1 MNNDSGKNTSVWM
14 ETIEVAST
22 EAHAFKSL
30 SEDISTEVC
39 IVGAGIAG
47 LSTAYLLLQEERKVV
62 VIDNGPI
69 AGGETARTTA
79 HLSFALDDRYYH
91 LEKLFGV
98 DGAKLAAESHRSAVD
113 KIAHIVKEESIDCDF
128 DRLDGYLFVLPGHD
142 LSELDKELDAAHRAG
157 LTDVTR
163 VEATPVATL
172 NTGYALKFPAQ
183 GQFHVLKYLKGLV
196 NAINRMG
203 GKIFIDTRAEK
214 IHAGAQARVETNQG
228 FTISADH
235 IVVATNSPVNDLV
248 TMHTKQ
254 APYRTYV
261 IGARIPKGS
270 VSKALYWDT
279 ADPYHYIR
287 IQEDETGSAAES
299 AYDLLIVGGEDY
311 KTGQEDHPEER
322 FACLK
327 EWTQRFFPM
336 IGEIAYEWS
345 GQVLEPVDHLAF
357 LGRNPGDD
365 NVYIITGDSGHGMTH
380 TTIGAM
386 IITNLIAGRPNAWE
400 ELYKPSRI
408 SVSTS
413 STKEFLK
420 ENLNVAA
427 QYADLLTAGDVRN
440 REEIPQGSGAIE
452 SRNLKKVAVFR
463 DLQGNFHE
471 CSALCTHLGCI
482 VSWNDSEKS
491 WDCPCHGSRF
501 DPFGRVLNGPAVK
514 DLEKLKDED
523 PEKQGERSGS

>member
-1 MNNDSGKNTSVWM
+1 M
-14 ETIEVAST
+14 ETNEVDGT
-22 EAHAFKSL
+22 EAHTFESL
-30 SEDISTEVC
+30 REDLKTEVC
-39 IVGAGIAG
+39 IVGAGMAG
-47 LSTAYLLLQEERKVV
+47 LSTAYLLLREGRKVV
-62 VIDNGPI
+62 VIDDGPVG
-69 AGGETARTTA
+69 GGETARTTA
-79 HLSFALDDRYYH
+79 HLSFALDDRYYQ
-91 LEKLFGV
+91 LEKLFGAE
-98 DGAKLAAESHRSAVD
+98 GAKLAAESHRSAVD
-113 KIAHIVKEESIDCDF
+113 QIERIVKEENMDCDF

-142 LSELDKELDAAHRAG
+142 LSELDQEREAAHRAG

-163 VEATPVATL
+163 VDATPVATL
-172 NTGYALKFPAQ
+172 NAGYALKFPAQ

-196 NAINRMG
+196 NAIHRMG
-203 GKIFIDTRAEK
+203 GKIFTDTRAEK
-214 IHAGAQARVETNQG
+214 IHAGDQARVETNQG

-270 VSKALYWDT
+270 VPKALYWDT

-287 IQEDETGSAAES
+287 IQEDETGSPAES
-299 AYDLLIVGGEDY
+299 AYDLLIVGGEDH
-311 KTGQEDHPEER
+311 KTGQEDHPAER

-327 EWTQRFFPM
+327 EWTRRFFPM
-336 IGEIAYEWS
+336 IGEVVYEWS
-345 GQVLEPVDHLAF
+345 GQVMEPVDHLAF

-380 TTIGAM
+380 TTLGAM
-386 IITNLIAGRPNAWE
+386 IITDLIAGRPNAWE
-400 ELYKPSRI
+400 DLYKPSRI
-408 SVSTS
+408 SVSLS
-413 STKEFLK
+413 SAKEFLK

-427 QYADLLTAGDVRN
+427 QYTDLLTAGDVRS
-440 REEIPQGSGAIE
+440 RDEIPQGSGAIE

-471 CSALCTHLGCI
+471 CSALCTHLGCV

-514 DLEKLKDED
+514 DLEKLADEN
-523 PEKQGERSGS
+523 PEKPGERSAG

>member
-14 ETIEVAST
+14 ETTEVDGTA
-22 EAHAFKSL
+22 AHSFESL
-30 SEDISTEVC
+30 SENLHTEVC

-47 LSTAYLLLQEERKVV
+47 LTTAYLLLQEGRKVV
-62 VIDNGPI
+62 VVDDGSI

-79 HLSFALDDRYYH
+79 HLSYALDDRFYQ
-91 LEKLFGV
+91 LEKIFGQE
-98 DGAKLAAESHRSAVD
+98 GATLAAESHRSAID
-113 KIAHIVKEESIDCDF
+113 RIERIVQDENIDCDF

-142 LSELDKELDAAHRAG
+142 LSELDKELEAAHRAG

-163 VEATPVATL
+163 VETTPVSTL
-172 NTGYALKFPAQ
+172 NTGYGLKFPAQ
-183 GQFHVLKYLKGLV
+183 GQFHVLKYLKGV
-196 NAINRMG
+196 VQAINRMG
-203 GKIFIDTRAEK
+203 GKIFTGTRAVK
-214 IHAGAQARVETNQG
+214 IHSGENARIETKNG

-270 VSKALYWDT
+270 VPKALYWDT

-287 IQEDETGSAAES
+287 IQEEETSSPAES
-299 AYDLLIVGGEDY
+299 AYDLLIVGGEDH
-311 KTGQEDHPEER
+311 KTGQEDNPQER

-336 IGEIAYEWS
+336 MGEVAYEWS

-386 IITNLIAGRPNAWE
+386 LITDLIAGRPNAWE
-400 ELYKPSRI
+400 DLYKPSRI
-408 SVSTS
+408 SLSTTS
-413 STKEFLK
+413 AKEFLK

-427 QYADLLTAGDVRN
+427 QYTDLLTAGDVSN

-463 DLQGNFHE
+463 DVQGNFHE
-471 CSALCTHLGCI
+471 CSAICTHLGC
-482 VSWNDSEKS
+482 VVAWNDTEKS

-514 DLEKLKDED
+514 DLEKLKSEGSDQER
-523 PEKQGERSGS
+523 ERS